1 VGGWTGIAHLLVE
14 GTLSQKQDRGDLS
27 RIPEFM
33 RSPRRALLTIAAA
46 VGLLAGGQAALPAFA
61 ADPIAIGSAS
71 NGSAAGRVSIS
82 IDRPAGTSAGHVMLA
97 SIVISDDD
105 PAFTAPAGW
114 TLVRQDTIKDMLRQA
129 IYVKAAGS
137 SEPGSYTWTVPSAR
151 RIAGGITT
159 FDGID
164 ATHPVDAVAGS
175 TNPSGTAVSA
185 PSVTTTTPNTVLVEL
200 AAVASSGGL
209 TPAAGMTE
217 AWEAAA
223 PGASTRKNTQGA
235 VASLSH
241 AVQPAA
247 GPTGT
252 RTATASI
259 AGRSIG
265 VLLALRPLPE
275 PDTSPP
281 NTTIASG
288 PSGTTTNHFA
298 TFTFSATEPSTF
310 LCQLDG
316 ASDAEPCSSPKTY
329 VNLSAG
335 DHTFAV
341 WATDIMGNAD
351 PTPATRSWT
360 ISPDSGDPIINAAGD
375 IAYCGNDNDEA
386 TAELLDNM
394 PGTVVTLG
402 DNAYSNGA
410 LSEFTGCYGPTWGRH
425 KDRTTPALG
434 NHEYATSAASGYFSY
449 FGAAAGDPTQGYYDY
464 RLGAWH
470 VIVLNSN
477 CTQIGGCGA
486 GSPQEQ
492 WLRNVLATS
501 QAECT
506 VAVWHHPRFSS
517 GTVHGS
523 NADMQ
528 AFWQALYDYGA
539 DVILNGHEHFYER
552 FGMQRPDGTAD
563 AVYGLRQITVGTGG
577 RSNYGFGTP
586 LANSDVRGRPYGVLK
601 LILHDDSYGWE
612 FTPVAGQT
620 FTDSGSSSC
629 HGAPGTPPTLPPPPP
644 PPPPGSGIGLI
655 GATSDGSSVSRG
667 SIALARPAGTTAGSV
682 LVAAIATN
690 ADATIVPGDPG
701 WTVLRDDLIDGALR
715 QAVYVRVVGSADPT
729 SYQWSTPEGTRRITG
744 GITAFSGVDPAQ
756 PVDALDATMN
766 STGTAVSAPS
776 ITTTVANTMLVQL
789 VGVNAEGT
797 LTAPAGMT
805 EAWEAASPNTNAG
818 NTRDVLSSAAYALQ
832 AATGPTGA
840 RVATASL
847 PGAGVGVLL
856 ALRPAG

>member
-1 VGGWTGIAHLLVE
+1 MP
-14 GTLSQKQDRGDLS
+14 S
-27 RIPEFM
+27 R
-33 RSPRRALLTIAAA
+33 RRALLTIAVS
-46 VGLLAGGQAALPAFA
+46 VGLLAAGQVALPAFA

-71 NGSAAGRVSIS
+71 NGSGAGRVSIS
-82 IDRPAGTSAGHVMLA
+82 IDRPAGTSVGQVMLA
-97 SIVISDDD
+97 SIVISDDA

-114 TLVRQDTIKDMLRQA
+114 TLVRQDTMKDMLRQA
-129 IYVKAAGS
+129 IYFKVAGS
-137 SEPGSYTWTVPSAR
+137 SEPASYKWTVNSAR

-159 FDGID
+159 FGGID
-164 ATHPVDAVAGS
+164 ITHPVDAINGS
-175 TNPSGTAVSA
+175 TSGASTNVTA
-185 PSVTTTTPNTVLVEL
+185 PGITTTVPNTILVQL
-200 AAVASSGGL
+200 AAVASDGTL
-209 TPAAGMTE
+209 TPAGGMTE
-217 AWEAAA
+217 GWEAAA
-223 PGASTRKNTQGA
+223 PRSSTLKNTRGA
-235 VASLSH
+235 VASLSY
-241 AVQPAA
+241 AVQPVA
-247 GPTGT
+247 GSTGS
-252 RTATASI
+252 RTATVST
-259 AGRSIG
+259 AGRGIG
-265 VLLALRPLPE
+265 VLLALRPVPA

-281 NTTIASG
+281 NITIASG
-288 PSGTTTNHFA
+288 PSGTTTNAFA

-316 ASDAEPCSSPKTY
+316 ATDAEPCSSPKTY
-329 VNLSAG
+329 VNLTAG

-341 WATDIMGNAD
+341 WGTDAMGNAD

-360 ISPDSGDPIINAAGD
+360 ISPDSGDPVINAAGD

-386 TAELLDNM
+386 TAQLLDNM

-402 DNAYSNGA
+402 DAAYSNGT
-410 LSEFTGCYGPTWGRH
+410 LSEFANCYDPTWGRH
-425 KDRTTPALG
+425 KARTTPAPG
-434 NHEYATSAASGYFSY
+434 NHDYLTSGAGGYFNY

-477 CTQIGGCGA
+477 CIQIGGCGA

-501 QAECT
+501 EAECT

-517 GTVHGS
+517 GASGS
-523 NADMQ
+523 NTEMG

-539 DVILNGHEHFYER
+539 DVVLNGHEHVYER

-563 AVYGLRQITVGTGG
+563 AVYGLRQVTVGTGG
-577 RSNYGFGTP
+577 RSSYAFGTP
-586 LANSDVRGRPYGVLK
+586 LANSDVRGQPYGVLK
-601 LILHDDSYGWE
+601 LILRDTSYTWE

-644 PPPPGSGIGLI
+644 PPPPPGSGIGLI
-655 GATSDGSSVSRG
+655 GSTSDQSSASRR
-667 SIALARPAGTTAGSV
+667 SIALGRPAGTTTGHV

-690 ADATIVPGDPG
+690 PDATILPGNPG
-701 WTVLRDDLIDGALR
+701 WTVLRDDLIDGAIR

-729 SYQWSTPEGTRRITG
+729 SYQWTIPEGLRRITG
-744 GITAFSGVDPAQ
+744 GLSAYSGVDPAH
-756 PVDALDATMN
+756 PVDAYNATMN
-766 STGTAVSAPS
+766 GSGTAVSAPS
-776 ITTTVANTMLVQL
+776 ITTTVPNTMLVQA

-797 LTAPAGMT
+797 LTTPAGMT
-805 EAWEAASPNTNAG
+805 EAWEAASPNSG
-818 NTRDVLSSAAYALQ
+818 NTRDVLSSSSYALQ
-832 AATGPTGA
+832 AAAGPTGD

-847 PGAGVGVLL
+847 MGAGVGVLI